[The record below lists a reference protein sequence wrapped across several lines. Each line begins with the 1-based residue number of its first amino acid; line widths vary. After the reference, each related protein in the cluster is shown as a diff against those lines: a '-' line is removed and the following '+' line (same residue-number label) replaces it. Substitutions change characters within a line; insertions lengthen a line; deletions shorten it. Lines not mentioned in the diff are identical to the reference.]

1 MSHQSKV
8 VLKSGL
14 EIPQLAIGTSA
25 FGGLFTAVSDREVAQ
40 VVDTSIENGINFFDT
55 APHYGKGSAEKRL
68 GKVIKAYPRESLVIS
83 SKVGRLLVSSKG
95 GEDPGWE
102 NSDPSVER
110 TFDYS
115 AYGIEKSL
123 EDSLKRLQ
131 LERLDMVFIHD
142 PDDHADQAIEIAYP
156 VLEKMRNQGLIT
168 AIGVGITSTAIPTR
182 FVHETDI
189 DVVLMALRYTLL
201 DQSAGLDLLPAAL
214 EKGVSVIAGGVFN
227 SGILINPGKDSTFN
241 YMPASPEMVHRAQ
254 VIQKFLSERNC
265 SLAQV
270 AMQFP
275 LRHPAIS
282 AVLVGCRSRDEV
294 LQNIADFDTVISE
307 DNWLEIEDFLIS
319 LPKI

>member
-1 MSHQSKV
+1 MPHNTTV

-14 EIPQLAIGTSA
+14 EIPQLSIGTSA
-25 FGGLFTAVSDREVAQ
+25 FGGLFSAVSDEEVEQ
-40 VVDTSIENGINFFDT
+40 VVATSIEHGINFFDT

-68 GKVIKAYPRESLVIS
+68 GKVIAPYPRQSLVIS

-95 GEDPGWE
+95 GDDPGWE
-102 NSDPSVER
+102 NSDPLVER

-115 AYGIEKSL
+115 AYGVEKSL
-123 EDSLKRLQ
+123 EDSLKRLN

-142 PDDHADQAIEIAYP
+142 PDEHADQAITVAYP
-156 VLEKMRNQGLIT
+156 VLEKMRDQGLVT
-168 AIGVGITSTAIPTR
+168 AIGVGITTTAIPTR

-201 DQSAGLDLLPAAL
+201 DQSAAQDLLPAAL

-227 SGILINPGKDSTFN
+227 SGILINPNKDSTFN
-241 YMPASPEMVHRAQ
+241 YTPASSEILHRAQ
-254 VIQKFLSERNC
+254 LIQEFLGQRGV
-265 SLAQV
+265 SLAQA

-282 AVLVGCRSRDEV
+282 AILVGCRSRDEV
-294 LQNIADFDTVISE
+294 LHNITDFNTIIAE
-307 DNWLEIEDFLIS
+307 DIWLEIENFL
-319 LPKI
+319 LTV

>member
-1 MSHQSKV
+1 MPHNTTV

-14 EIPQLAIGTSA
+14 EIPQLSIGTSA
-25 FGGLFTAVSDREVAQ
+25 FGGLFSAVSDEEVEQ
-40 VVDTSIENGINFFDT
+40 VVATSIEHGINFFDT

-68 GKVIKAYPRESLVIS
+68 GKVIAPYPRQSLVIS

-95 GEDPGWE
+95 GDDPGWE
-102 NSDPSVER
+102 NSDPLVER

-115 AYGIEKSL
+115 AYGVEKSL
-123 EDSLKRLQ
+123 EDSLKRLN

-142 PDDHADQAIEIAYP
+142 PDEHADQAITVAYP
-156 VLEKMRNQGLIT
+156 VLEKMRDQGLVT
-168 AIGVGITSTAIPTR
+168 AIGVGITTTAIPTR

-201 DQSAGLDLLPAAL
+201 DQSAAQDLLPAAL

-254 VIQKFLSERNC
+254 AIQKFLSERNS